1 MKRYLTAGMTV
12 LALTVGAL
20 SMAYADNTKI
30 ILNIDEPTMT
40 VNGEEVNIDENGT
53 VPVISNGRT
62 LVPIRAVVEAMGG
75 NVGWNSETSTAL
87 LDCDNNHIELTIGS
101 KTAVLNGE
109 SKELDTEPVI
119 INSRTMLPL
128 RFVSESFGYD
138 VEWNNEDKSITI
150 SGSSDNAA
158 EVSEN
163 PETPEQ
169 SAGNT
174 LVIYYNY
181 AENIEKGDLDVDAI
195 SSASL
200 DGNVNGNV
208 NDLLVM
214 AKEIQAKTGGDIF
227 SVRTNELYPSDYSE
241 MVYVAQD
248 DQNDN
253 KQFTFIEKLPDLD
266 KYDTIYIGTPVWWGK
281 LPQPMKVLMEENDFS
296 GKKIIPFGIHA
307 GSRFGSIVSQYK
319 EYQPDAD
326 VSDDGLTV
334 HADTKNEEAVR
345 QVDAWFEKQ

>member
-1 MKRYLTAGMTV
+1 MKRYLIAGITV
-12 LALTVGAL
+12 LALSAGAL

-30 ILNIDEPTMT
+30 RLKIDEPTMT

-119 INSRTMLPL
+119 INTRTMLPL

-181 AENIEKGDLDVDAI
+181 AENIAKHARLPYRKEWYEKD
-195 SSASL
+195 
-200 DGNVNGNV
+200 
-208 NDLLVM
+208 
-214 AKEIQAKTGGDIF
+214 
-227 SVRTNELYPSDYSE
+227 P
-241 MVYVAQD
+241 
-248 DQNDN
+248 
-253 KQFTFIEKLPDLD
+253 FT
-266 KYDTIYIGTPVWWGK
+266 
-281 LPQPMKVLMEENDFS
+281 
-296 GKKIIPFGIHA
+296 
-307 GSRFGSIVSQYK
+307 
-319 EYQPDAD
+319 YQKD
-326 VSDDGLTV
+326 
-334 HADTKNEEAVR
+334 
-345 QVDAWFEKQ
+345 